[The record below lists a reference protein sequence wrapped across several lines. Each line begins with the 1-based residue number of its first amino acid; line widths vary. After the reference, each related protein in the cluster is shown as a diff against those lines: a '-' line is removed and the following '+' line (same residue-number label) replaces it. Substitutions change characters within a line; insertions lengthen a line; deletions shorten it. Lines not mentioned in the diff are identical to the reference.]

1 MRIISFEASYS
12 SMETFISDLSKKEFP
27 KREKIS
33 GQTIRSSI
41 LELIKKEYPDFGADK
56 SCSLSELNFYRQKYI
71 SEFLAKEVGEL
82 SSLEDTVLDS
92 LKNRNTLVDKIEE
105 ADATTTFGQRL
116 ADRVASFGGS
126 WTFILSFGAFLL
138 VWILSNAFF
147 LRAETFDPYPFILLN
162 LILSTLAALQ
172 APIIMMSQNRQE
184 EKDRDRAKKDYMI
197 NLKSELEIRMLHEKI
212 DHLIIHQQHELIEI
226 QKVQIDMMNDIL
238 KKIK

>member
-1 MRIISFEASYS
+1 
-12 SMETFISDLSKKEFP
+12 METFISDLSKKEFP

-33 GQTIRSSI
+33 GHTIRPSI
-41 LELIKKEYPDFGADK
+41 LDVIKKEYPDFGSGK
-56 SCSLSELNFYRQKYI
+56 NCSLSELNVYRQKYI
-71 SEFLAKEVGEL
+71 GEYLAKEVGEL
-82 SSLEDTVLDS
+82 STLEDTVLSS

-105 ADATTTFGQRL
+105 ADLPSTLGQRL

-126 WTFILSFGAFLL
+126 WTFILSFAAFLFI
-138 VWILSNAFF
+138 WIAANVFF
-147 LRAETFDPYPFILLN
+147 LKAKTFDPYPFILLN

-238 KKIK
+238 RKVE